1 MWDPAGSSRVE
12 KLLYVPYLLFVE
24 KALVS
29 YAFPEFQRADSVFT
43 N

>member
-1 MWDPAGSSRVE
+1 MWDSSGPSWVE

-29 YAFPEFQRADSVFT
+29 YAFPEFHRTD
-43 N
+43 